1 MQSKILFVLAV
12 IITFCVTI
20 NFALDK
26 EGSLLS
32 AIDKAKGKDRI
43 DAISDLVLF
52 YSISKPLEG
61 KSWAENGIKEA
72 EKLNYAEG
80 KVKLLNGLG
89 RIYMALHET
98 NKTIETLERVNP
110 LLKLVSDKKLISETY
125 NYLGLAYMIAGRFT
139 VAADYHINALNL
151 SRENKDKKNLATA
164 YNYLGILSYIQKNY
178 EKALDYCQQALVI
191 TISIDDKEGTSLAYE
206 HLGYVYAVKNDYKKA
221 IDYNYKALELRNELG
236 DAVEASAIYHN
247 LGIFYRSTGE
257 LQKSLQAIEEA
268 IALREKYG
276 DRKGVG
282 SLYSDLGA
290 TYILQNQNEVGMK
303 YYFESLK
310 IRKEINDLRGTVAVL
325 KKIIGAYESNKDY
338 KNALEYYKELYTAS
352 DSLNN
357 LNRHDFEK
365 ELQLKIETAGKQ
377 KQLDLL
383 NENYNLEKTQQT
395 YLVFVIILISILLV
409 VGLIS
414 YLIKR
419 NAHRNVIKKNNL
431 ITEQKEKLEKLN
443 NQLTQLNT
451 EKDKVFSIIAHDLR
465 TPFTALLGFSEVIKA
480 ELDNLSKEEL
490 KKFID
495 SIYLS
500 SRNLYNLLENLLQWS
515 RVNRGVFELSLEQF
529 EINEV
534 LDNVIHV
541 LNENAKLK
549 GISIINE
556 VQKNQ
561 LIFSDRLAL
570 NLVLRNIISNAIKFS
585 NPGGRV
591 KIVSGTTDGF
601 VEISISDTGVG
612 IPELQLNRLF
622 TNEVVSTNGTDNE
635 SGTGLGLILCKEMI
649 EKSDGHIWANSELGK
664 GSTFTFSQHIHPKQI

>member
-1 MQSKILFVLAV
+1 MQSKILLVLAV

-26 EGSLLS
+26 ENSLLS

-43 DAISDLVLF
+43 DAISDLVFF

-89 RIYMALHET
+89 RIFMALHET

-164 YNYLGILSYIQKNY
+164 YNYLGILSYIQKKY

-247 LGIFYRSTGE
+247 LGIFYGSTGE
-257 LQKSLQAIEEA
+257 LQKSLHAIEEA
-268 IALREKYG
+268 ITLREKYG

-325 KKIIGAYESNKDY
+325 KKIIYEYEVNKDF
-338 KNALEYYKELYTAS
+338 KNALKYYKELYMAS

-443 NQLTQLNT
+443 NELIQLNT

-465 TPFTALLGFSEVIKA
+465 TPFTALMGFSEVIKT

-515 RVNRGVFELSLEQF
+515 RVNRGVYELSLEQF

-534 LDNVIHV
+534 LESVIHV

-549 GISIINE
+549 RISIINE
-556 VQKNQ
+556 VQNNQ
-561 LIFSDRLAL
+561 LIFSDRLVI

-585 NPGGRV
+585 NQGGRV
-591 KIVSGTTDGF
+591 KIMSGTSDGF

-649 EKSDGHIWANSELGK
+649 EKSGGHIWVNSQVGK
-664 GSTFTFSQHIHPKQI
+664 GSTFTFSQLINPKQI